1 VELSVDSEKVI
12 ALRGVR
18 RSGKSSILLLAMNKL
33 LASGVKTE
41 QILFINFDD
50 KRLQFEVSDFDLIIQ
65 AYRELNPEL
74 SMKDAYLFF
83 DEIQINTGWEQFV
96 RRVYDQVTKHIF
108 ITGSNSKM
116 LSSEIAT
123 SLRGRT
129 LQYEILPL
137 TFAEFCRFR
146 NLEINVYNTSVRAK
160 LITAFFRLLTI

>member
-1 VELSVDSEKVI
+1 
-12 ALRGVR
+12 
-18 RSGKSSILLLAMNKL
+18 
-33 LASGVKTE
+33 
-41 QILFINFDD
+41 
-50 KRLQFEVSDFDLIIQ
+50 
-65 AYRELNPEL
+65 
-74 SMKDAYLFF
+74 MKDAYLFF